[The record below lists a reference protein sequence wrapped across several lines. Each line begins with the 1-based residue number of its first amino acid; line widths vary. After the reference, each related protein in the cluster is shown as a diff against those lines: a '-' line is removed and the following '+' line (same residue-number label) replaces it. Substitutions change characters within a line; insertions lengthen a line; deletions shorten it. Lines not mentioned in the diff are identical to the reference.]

1 MERNMTTTPRPWL
14 ALALAGLIGLV
25 GAGCGS
31 TESSPSDAASG
42 TDTTGSTVTA
52 TGATSSNA
60 TAADS
65 ADNNLSKQEKAVKFA
80 ECVRA
85 NGVPNFPDPDAKGEY
100 NFGVDVTQEVWTKA
114 VDACKALKPP
124 GALSAKRT
132 PKEQS
137 ASLRFAQCVREHG
150 VKDFPDP
157 VNGEPLIDTYKI
169 PSSNKPGGMTIL
181 NAATD
186 ACGTIL
192 EKSAGGQG

>member
-1 MERNMTTTPRPWL
+1 MRRTSRSLAVLSTV
-14 ALALAGLIGLV
+14 ALALAGLV
-25 GAGCGS
+25 SAGCGS
-31 TESSPSDAASG
+31 DDSSKSGAAGG
-42 TDTTGSTVTA
+42 TGTATAGST
-52 TGATSSNA
+52 A
-60 TAADS
+60 TADKT
-65 ADNNLSKQEKAVKFA
+65 LSKQEKAVKFA
-80 ECVRA
+80 ECMRS
-85 NGVPNFPDPDAKGEY
+85 NGVPHFPDPDAKGEF
-100 NFGVDVTQEVWTKA
+100 NFGVDVTVEVWTKA

-192 EKSAGGQG
+192 EKSAGGRG